1 MIYCVRMRARNVFF
15 VLLGVG
21 GLVLKG
27 RYAGPYQNVVRSYG
41 GNVAASFAV
50 YFVVTH
56 LFIRSRL
63 RRLWTVCLG
72 LAVVELFELLNGFGV
87 MANTYD
93 RIDLVANAA
102 GVAVAL
108 AVDSA
113 TQDGAP
119 YASDQE

>member
-1 MIYCVRMRARNVFF
+1 MRTRARNVFF

-27 RYAGPYQNVVRSYG
+27 RYAGPYQDVVRSYG

-56 LFIRSRL
+56 LFVRSRWQ
-63 RRLWTVCLG
+63 RLWTVCLG

-93 RIDLVANAA
+93 RFDLVANAA

-113 TQDGAP
+113 TGDGAP
-119 YASDQE
+119 HASDQN